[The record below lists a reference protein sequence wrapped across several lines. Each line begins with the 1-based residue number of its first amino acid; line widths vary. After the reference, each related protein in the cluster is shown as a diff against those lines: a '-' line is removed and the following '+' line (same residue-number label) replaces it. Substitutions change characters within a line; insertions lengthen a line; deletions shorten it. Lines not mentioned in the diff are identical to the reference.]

1 MSTLE
6 TQVAELIAAAG
17 SQVSSSQELAQ
28 EVAGKMGE
36 IDQEVAQAKASFD
49 NFVNGNFPLRVYD
62 ARVRRIFVDPLGG
75 DDDNDGFTSAKSVK
89 TFAGVLAKV
98 GNVVYRELTI
108 TLRKGQSLAITG
120 KLIVGVLRLDGWT
133 HSDGITDRPVFYQ
146 ASASGCNLGADLVWA
161 NTVEIHTYEASEN
174 EALPLIYNSRAL
186 FADQTKLGFIS
197 CRVHIYDN
205 QLVHVHDGGSG
216 TVFHRCSISWYVS
229 TLYLHPSASG
239 VTGSAKR
246 IYSRYASLIAFPIDM
261 FAVNLSIEL
270 NGEVATFGDAVGVPT
285 TNMLTN
291 INLEMVG

>member
-6 TQVAELIAAAG
+6 EQVSALVSAAG
-17 SQVSSSQELAQ
+17 SQTDASQALAA

-36 IDQEVAQAKASFD
+36 IDQEVAQAKAAFE
-49 NFVNGNFPLRVYD
+49 NFVNGDFPHRVYS
-62 ARVRRIFVDPLGG
+62 AATRAIYVDPLDG
-75 DDDNDGFTSAKSVK
+75 DDGNDGYTSAKSVK
-89 TFAGVLAKV
+89 TFDGILAIV
-98 GNVVYRELTI
+98 GSVVYRSLAI
-108 TLRKGQSLAITG
+108 MIRRGQSLAITG
-120 KLIVGVLRLDGWT
+120 QLNVGVLRFEGWT
-133 HSDGITDRPVFYQ
+133 SADNNTDKPIIYQ
-146 ASASGCNLGADLVWA
+146 ASASYCNLNADSVWA
-161 NTVEIHTYEASEN
+161 NAVEFHTYQASEN
-174 EALPLIYNSRAL
+174 ETLPLVYSSRAL
-186 FADQTKLGFIS
+186 FAHDTKIGFIS

-216 TVFHRCSISWYVS
+216 TAFHRRSISWYVS

-239 VTGSAKR
+239 VTGSVKR

-270 NGEVATFGDAVGVPT
+270 NGEVATFGDAIGVPT